1 MMQGRP
7 PDKSTKCKLRELD
20 IDTITRVCCGSHI
33 TMEQTGAQ
41 HSDPVGAGVTSTK
54 IVQLDQLDRAT
65 NRTLVVVI
73 L

>member
-7 PDKSTKCKLRELD
+7 PDKSTKYKLRELD
-20 IDTITRVCCGSHI
+20 IDTRVCCGSHI

-41 HSDPVGAGVTSTK
+41 HSEPVGAGAAGVTSTK
-54 IVQLDQLDRAT
+54 IGQLDRAT